1 MSDSNVGFK
10 IKEIRLAQK
19 MTLKELAEKT
29 DLSISFLSM
38 VERGITS
45 ATLVSLNKIASAF
58 DVDLSTFFVQNN
70 SAVSNGFCRSYDN
83 RIRSISGHYIYTS
96 LSHFDKK
103 FSLDPIM
110 ITLLPSQQREDV
122 PLMTHAG
129 EELCAGRRADLF
141 PQRSGV
147 PALPR
152 RQPSWLWRSTA
163 QLCQP
168 EQQHR
173 KSTLHHY
180 ACFFK

>member
-83 RIRSISGHYIYTS
+83 RIRSISGFRATVGI
-96 LSHFDKK
+96 
-103 FSLDPIM
+103 
-110 ITLLPSQQREDV
+110 PSKG
-122 PLMTHAG
+122 H
-129 EELCAGRRADLF
+129 
-141 PQRSGV
+141 
-147 PALPR
+147 
-152 RQPSWLWRSTA
+152 SWS
-163 QLCQP
+163 
-168 EQQHR
+168 
-173 KSTLHHY
+173 
-180 ACFFK
+180 